1 MSRFAVT
8 VVALAILAGASYA
21 EQAEVHKGLYMGQKP
36 PGRTPEVF
44 APGFVSTD
52 EHEFAPSFSP
62 DGKEFYFSRG
72 VGQYRRKSVMVARL
86 VNGVWAEPER
96 AITFDDENFEARV
109 APDGERIFF
118 MGFHAVPDK
127 ERPDIDVFFA
137 GRTEDGWGEPEHLGP
152 PFNPAG
158 SMYISFTEDGTIYT
172 TDAEGGNIARSR
184 LVDGEYSEFELLEAP
199 VNTEDAQQVYPFVSP
214 DGSYLIFNEMGGVRG
229 GESGLMVTFRY
240 EDGSWSVPREIPLGM
255 RAGTASVSPD
265 GKYLFF
271 TARRPKGDIYWVD
284 ARVFKD
290 FFPKAK

>member
-1 MSRFAVT
+1 MSRLAVAAIT
-8 VVALAILAGASYA
+8 LAVLAGSSFA
-21 EQAEVHKGLYMGQKP
+21 EQVEVRRGPYMGQRP

-72 VGQYRRKSVMVARL
+72 VGEYRRKSVMVARL
-86 VNGVWAEPER
+86 VSGVWTEPER
-96 AITFDDENFEARV
+96 AVAFDNENFEARV
-109 APDGERIFF
+109 TPDGERIFF
-118 MGFHAVPDK
+118 MGFHAVSDT
-127 ERPDIDVFFA
+127 ERPDIDMFFA
-137 GRTEDGWGEPEHLGP
+137 ERTEGVWGEPKRLGT

-172 TDAEGGNIARSR
+172 TDARAGNIVRSR
-184 LVDGEYSEFELLEAP
+184 LVDGEYLEFESLDAP

-214 DGSYLIFNEMGGVRG
+214 DGSYIIFNEMGGERG
-229 GESGLMVTFRY
+229 GKSGLVVTFRH

-265 GKYLFF
+265 GEYLFF
-271 TARRPKGDIYWVD
+271 TAGRPEGDIYWVD
-284 ARVFKD
+284 AKVFKD